1 MFLDPQNPWA
11 SGYSRLETTVLI
23 KVRLCEKLS
32 QITQDTGM
40 ERLDKLPK
48 HSAFSLNIFQTL
60 LVQKECISIT
70 IKINF
75 ADDCEYARIGTDR
88 WEENGNYPI
97 ELMNKPV
104 FTYRDF

>member
-1 MFLDPQNPWA
+1 
-11 SGYSRLETTVLI
+11 
-23 KVRLCEKLS
+23 
-32 QITQDTGM
+32 M

-75 ADDCEYARIGTDR
+75 ADDCEYTRIGTDR
-88 WEENGNYPI
+88 
-97 ELMNKPV
+97 
-104 FTYRDF
+104 